1 MVGSWDK
8 ASSSPGFVGDNS
20 PGGEWNSTHWHV
32 ELAGVDWDGRDWSS
46 VHRNVEWAGVDWEG
60 RNWRSYKWSCD
71 NWSGRYLSYSG
82 SWLLDRYIA
91 GGWNTLVGAWWEEE
105 AAQEDEWAA
114 AHDEKHKDPNDDSWG
129 SVSLVVEYALLL
141 TLVITGQLVAL
152 SAVLAY
158 SISGASITARN
169 ACDALIAVEGETSC
183 AGDTD
188 GTVAGTTTNSTAE
201 ALTLEEIG
209 TFTASLAVILSITV
223 GASERADIA
232 QSTSIGQHESCLTS
246 GTSLFAIDWCAEGG
260 ASGDES

>member
-8 ASSSPGFVGDNS
+8 AGSSPGVVGDNS
-20 PGGEWNSTHWHV
+20 PGSDWNITHWHV
-32 ELAGVDWDGRDWSS
+32 ECAGVDWDGRDWGSVNWN
-46 VHRNVEWAGVDWEG
+46 VHRAGVDWEG
-60 RNWRSYKWSCD
+60 CNWRSCKWSCH
-71 NWSGRYLSYSG
+71 NWSGRYLCYSG
-82 SWLLDRYIA
+82 FWLLDRYIA
-91 GGWNTLVGAWWEEE
+91 SGWNTLVGAWWEEE

-114 AHDEKHKDPNDDSWG
+114 AHDEKHKDPNYDSWR

-141 TLVITGQLVAL
+141 TLVIAGQFVAL

-169 ACDALIAVEGETSC
+169 ACDAFIAVEGETTC
-183 AGDTD
+183 AGGTS

-201 ALTLEEIG
+201 ALTLEEIV
-209 TFTASLAVILSITV
+209 TFTTSQAVVLSITV

-246 GTSLFAIDWCAEGG
+246 GTSLLVIDWCAEGG

>member
-1 MVGSWDK
+1 
-8 ASSSPGFVGDNS
+8 
-20 PGGEWNSTHWHV
+20 
-32 ELAGVDWDGRDWSS
+32 LAGVDWDGRDWSS

-60 RNWRSYKWSCD
+60 RNRRSYKWSCD

-183 AGDTD
+183 AGDTG
-188 GTVAGTTTNSTAE
+188 GTVAGTTTNSTAK
-201 ALTLEEIG
+201 ALTLEEIV

-246 GTSLFAIDWCAEGG
+246 GTSLFVIDWCAEGG
-260 ASGDES
+260 ASGDEG